1 LQTKNKKDRYA
12 FRWDKFRDTTMGQYL
27 LRQEQ
32 AFLNRCLKNGREPQR
47 ILDVGCGSGRMTLP
61 LHSRGFRVTGID
73 MNSVALNTLRQI
85 SDDIPI
91 VMGDALRLPYADGSF
106 ELAVATQFID
116 YVPYRPALH
125 EFWRVLS
132 PGGLLV
138 FDALNRDSYRWFV
151 KIVSRRRLA
160 LPSANLSYREILG
173 GLMNTGFSIE
183 SIRGY
188 NWVPFPRTSNS
199 RLVGVAELGERSLL
213 LPHLS
218 RISPKV
224 LIAARKEAVD

>member
-1 LQTKNKKDRYA
+1 MQTKKNGYA
-12 FRWDKFRDTTMGQYL
+12 FHWDKYRNTSMSQYL

-32 AFLNRCLKNGREPQR
+32 AFLNRYLKNGREPQQ

-61 LHSRGFRVTGID
+61 LYKRGFRVTGID
-73 MNSVALNTLRQI
+73 MNSVALSTLRQL
-85 SDDIPI
+85 SDDVPI
-91 VMGDALRLPYADGSF
+91 VMGDALSLPFTEGSF

-132 PGGLLV
+132 SGGLLV
-138 FDALNRDSYRWFV
+138 FDALNRDSYRWFA

-160 LPSANLSYREILG
+160 LPSANLSYRELLG
-173 GLMNTGFSIE
+173 ALVDSGFSIE

-199 RLVGVAELGERSLL
+199 RLVDVAELGERLLL
-213 LPHLS
+213 LPQLS

>member
-1 LQTKNKKDRYA
+1 MQTKKNSYA
-12 FRWDKFRDTTMGQYL
+12 FHWDKYRDTTMGQYL

-32 AFLNRCLKNGREPQR
+32 AFLNRYLKNGREPQR

-61 LHSRGFRVTGID
+61 LYGRGFRVTGID
-73 MNSVALNTLRQI
+73 MNSVALSTLRQL
-85 SDDIPI
+85 SDDVPI
-91 VMGDALRLPYADGSF
+91 VMGDALSLPFTDGSF
-106 ELAVATQFID
+106 ELAVTTQFID

-138 FDALNRDSYRWFV
+138 FDALNRDSYRWFA

-160 LPSANLSYREILG
+160 LPSANLSYRELLG
-173 GLMNTGFSIE
+173 ALVDSGFSIE

-199 RLVGVAELGERSLL
+199 RLVNVAELGERLLL
-213 LPHLS
+213 LPQLS